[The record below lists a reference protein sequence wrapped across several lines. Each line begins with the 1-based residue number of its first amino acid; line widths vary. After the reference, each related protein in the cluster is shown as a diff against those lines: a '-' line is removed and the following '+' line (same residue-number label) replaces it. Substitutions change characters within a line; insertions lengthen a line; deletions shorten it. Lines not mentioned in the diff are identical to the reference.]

1 MNTHRFVSALMVSL
15 LALAPGVRAQQQAP
29 LPEDNAL
36 ESRVVAALSHDRAI
50 RTPTR
55 IQVRADTAGTVTLTG
70 DLGSNHEIGAAV
82 ATTERVDGVRALHS
96 ALTVNQSL
104 N

>member
-1 MNTHRFVSALMVSL
+1 MNTHRFAPALMVAM
-15 LALAPGVRAQQQAP
+15 LALTPGARAQQQAP

-36 ESRVVAALSHDRAI
+36 EGRVVAALSHDRAI

-55 IQVRADTAGTVTLTG
+55 IQVRADTSGAVTLTG

-82 ATTERVDGVRALHS
+82 ATTKRVEGVRALHS
-96 ALTVNQSL
+96 GLVVNQSL